1 MPVPWILRT
10 TLWLFVLL
18 SIGGCGA
25 AWRRPEPSP
34 SGSLRPRQQVQ
45 VWTGGRMLRLH
56 GVIVGADT
64 VSGVP
69 FLKSLDCDSCRVR
82 IERAE
87 VDSLRIGEPVDSF
100 WKTAALG
107 AAIGLIALCYSGW
120 CEAGGT

>member
-1 MPVPWILRT
+1 MPAPWISRT
-10 TLWLFVLL
+10 TLRLLVLL

-25 AWRRPEPSP
+25 AWRRPVMSP
-34 SGSLRPRQQVQ
+34 SGPLPPRQQVQ

-87 VDSLRIGEPVDSF
+87 VDSLRLGEPVGGF

-107 AAIGLIALCYSGW
+107 AAGRQALIGYI
-120 CEAGGT
+120 

>member
-1 MPVPWILRT
+1 MQQLR
-10 TLWLFVLL
+10 
-18 SIGGCGA
+18 
-25 AWRRPEPSP
+25 
-34 SGSLRPRQQVQ
+34 
-45 VWTGGRMLRLH
+45 

-82 IERAE
+82 IARAE
-87 VDSLRIGEPVDSF
+87 VDSLRFGESVDGF

-107 AAIGLIALCYSGW
+107 AAVGLIALCYFGG

>member
-1 MPVPWILRT
+1 
-10 TLWLFVLL
+10 
-18 SIGGCGA
+18 
-25 AWRRPEPSP
+25 
-34 SGSLRPRQQVQ
+34 
-45 VWTGGRMLRLH
+45 MLRLH
-56 GVIVGADT
+56 GVSVGAGT

>member
-1 MPVPWILRT
+1 
-10 TLWLFVLL
+10 
-18 SIGGCGA
+18 
-25 AWRRPEPSP
+25 
-34 SGSLRPRQQVQ
+34 
-45 VWTGGRMLRLH
+45 MLRLH
-56 GVIVGADT
+56 GVIVAADT

-82 IERAE
+82 IEPAE
-87 VDSLRIGEPVDSF
+87 VDSLRLGEPVGGF

>member
-1 MPVPWILRT
+1 M
-10 TLWLFVLL
+10 LL
-18 SIGGCGA
+18 
-25 AWRRPEPSP
+25 
-34 SGSLRPRQQVQ
+34 
-45 VWTGGRMLRLH
+45 LH

-64 VSGVP
+64 VSGIP

-82 IERAE
+82 IEQAQ
-87 VDSLRIGEPVDSF
+87 VDTLRLGESVDGF